1 MINITLTMIVFAFL
15 LIISLID
22 LKTKKVPAFL
32 TTALILA
39 IAMVNMANLNF
50 GILHLAFGVIAFIF
64 AYLLY
69 EMDFIGGVADIKV
82 IVIIGMMIAEFST
95 FFIFMTMIMI
105 FGLAYKVVWRYVLK
119 KPEGSE
125 VPFIISLWAVY
136 LILWINGGLI

>member
-1 MINITLTMIVFAFL
+1 MIQITLTIIVFLFL
-15 LIISLID
+15 FIISLID

-32 TTALILA
+32 TTALIFA
-39 IAMVNMANLNF
+39 IAMVNMADIQF
-50 GILHLAFGVIAFIF
+50 GLIHLGFGALAFIF
-64 AYLLY
+64 GYLLY

-82 IVIIGMMIAEFST
+82 IVIIGMMLVSLDHFFMLIA
-95 FFIFMTMIMI
+95 MIMI
-105 FGLAYKVVWRYVLK
+105 FGLAYKVIWRYALK